1 MGFRAYKC
9 LVTLF
14 LCSLL
19 TFFLSSCVLNI
30 KNPLRYYL
38 WPVETPPL
46 KEIAK
51 NDQVAS
57 KSPSRKDSLVSAANS
72 DGNVEI
78 TLSQAILV
86 GLQNNK
92 VFQVDKLKP
101 PITSSA
107 EEVERAAF
115 DPVGRTALE
124 KSRLRSDFYTVN
136 KDFKASAGVSHLLPT
151 GTTLDFEAGTE
162 WNPNFPVLAG
172 SGSGSAA
179 KDPIVSDWKAYT
191 KLSVTQALL
200 RGGGIPVN
208 LVNLRKARL
217 DTQISLYE
225 LTGLAQSHTAEIEFA
240 YWEYFLALGR
250 VHIYNRSLDLSN
262 RWVQDTQERIRLGQ
276 KAKSD
281 VYFFQAQVAT
291 TEQSLIDARSLQ
303 EKTRLRLLRFIS
315 PPSVDL
321 WNRQLR
327 LMTEPSIPKDSVED
341 LQDHILLA
349 SRMRPDIN
357 QAKLQEQK
365 GELEIVRTK
374 NGLLPKLDLF
384 IQLGRTGYSK
394 TFSGTLL
401 DYSEG
406 DGGADLLGR
415 LKLEFP
421 FLNRRAKAEYNRSL
435 LEFTKQKEAV
445 ENLIQ
450 LAQQDVLLAYVEIH
464 RAKDQMRT
472 SSYLI
477 KVQLEKRKAEIEKY
491 RLGSSTADKVA
502 QAEKDTVTAEL
513 SALQARIDY
522 LKGLTQ
528 FYVAE
533 GSLLPRR
540 GIALVNVSY

>member
-1 MGFRAYKC
+1 
-9 LVTLF
+9 
-14 LCSLL
+14 
-19 TFFLSSCVLNI
+19 
-30 KNPLRYYL
+30 
-38 WPVETPPL
+38 
-46 KEIAK
+46 
-51 NDQVAS
+51 
-57 KSPSRKDSLVSAANS
+57 
-72 DGNVEI
+72 
-78 TLSQAILV
+78 
-86 GLQNNK
+86 
-92 VFQVDKLKP
+92 
-101 PITSSA
+101 
-107 EEVERAAF
+107 
-115 DPVGRTALE
+115 
-124 KSRLRSDFYTVN
+124 
-136 KDFKASAGVSHLLPT
+136 
-151 GTTLDFEAGTE
+151 
-162 WNPNFPVLAG
+162 
-172 SGSGSAA
+172 
-179 KDPIVSDWKAYT
+179 
-191 KLSVTQALL
+191 
-200 RGGGIPVN
+200 
-208 LVNLRKARL
+208 
-217 DTQISLYE
+217 
-225 LTGLAQSHTAEIEFA
+225 
-240 YWEYFLALGR
+240 
-250 VHIYNRSLDLSN
+250 
-262 RWVQDTQERIRLGQ
+262 
-276 KAKSD
+276 
-281 VYFFQAQVAT
+281 
-291 TEQSLIDARSLQ
+291 
-303 EKTRLRLLRFIS
+303 
-315 PPSVDL
+315 
-321 WNRQLR
+321 
-327 LMTEPSIPKDSVED
+327 MTEPSIPKDSVED

-472 SSYLI
+472 SSSLI

>member
-1 MGFRAYKC
+1 MGLRANKGF
-9 LVTLF
+9 VALF

-19 TFFLSSCVLNI
+19 TFFLCSCVLNI

-38 WPVETPPL
+38 WPVEIQPLAESRAKEKSTPR
-46 KEIAK
+46 
-51 NDQVAS
+51 N
-57 KSPSRKDSLVSAANS
+57 SAAKDLLENAVNNE
-72 DGNVEI
+72 GNVEI

-86 GLQNNK
+86 GLTNNK
-92 VFQVDKLKP
+92 VFQVEKLKP
-101 PITSSA
+101 PITSSG

-115 DPVGRTALE
+115 DPVGRVVLE
-124 KSRLRSDFYTVN
+124 KSRQRSDFYTVN

-162 WNPNFPVLAG
+162 WNPNYPQLAG
-172 SGSGSAA
+172 SGSAASA
-179 KDPIVSDWKAYT
+179 KDPIISDWKSYA

-200 RGGGIPVN
+200 RGGGSQVN
-208 LVNLRKARL
+208 LANLRKARL

-225 LTGLAQSHTAEIEFA
+225 LTGLAQSHTAEIELA

-250 VHIYNRSLDLSN
+250 VHIYNRSLALG
-262 RWVQDTQERIRLGQ
+262 RGWVKDTTDRIRLGQ

-281 VYFFQAQVAT
+281 IYFFQAQVST
-291 TEQSLIDARSLQ
+291 TEQSLIDARSLL
-303 EKTRLRLLRFIS
+303 EKTRLRLLRLIS

-327 LMTEPSIPKDSVED
+327 LMSKPNIPKDSLED
-341 LQDHILLA
+341 LQDHILLS

-374 NGLLPKLDLF
+374 NGLLPKLDFF
-384 IQLGRTGYSK
+384 IQLGRTGYSR

-421 FLNRRAKAEYNRSL
+421 FLNRRAKAEYNRSV
-435 LEFTKQKEAV
+435 LEFAKQREAV
-445 ENLIQ
+445 DNLIQ
-450 LAQQDVLLAYVEIH
+450 LAQQDVLLAYVEIQ

-472 SSYLI
+472 SSSLI
-477 KVQLEKRKAEIEKY
+477 NVQLEKRKAETEKY

-540 GIALVNVSY
+540 GIALVNVGH

>member
-1 MGFRAYKC
+1 MGFRAYKS

-38 WPVETPPL
+38 WPVETPPF
-46 KEIAK
+46 KVIAEK
-51 NDQVAS
+51 DQAAS

-78 TLSQAILV
+78 TLFQAILV
-86 GLQNNK
+86 GLENNK

-115 DPVGRTALE
+115 DPVGRTVLE

-172 SGSGSAA
+172 SAGSA
-179 KDPIVSDWKAYT
+179 KDPIVSDWKSYT

-208 LVNLRKARL
+208 LANLRKARL

-225 LTGLAQSHTAEIEFA
+225 LTGLAQSHTAEIELA

-250 VHIYNRSLDLSN
+250 VHIYSLSLGLC
-262 RWVQDTQERIRLGQ
+262 RGWVKDTMERIRQGQ
-276 KAKSD
+276 KARSD
-281 VYFFQAQVAT
+281 IYFFQAQVTT

-357 QAKLQEQK
+357 QAKLLEQK

-394 TFSGTLL
+394 TFSGTLF

-435 LEFTKQKEAV
+435 LDFTKQREAL

-472 SSYLI
+472 SSSLI
-477 KVQLEKRKAEIEKY
+477 KVQLEKRKAETEKY

-502 QAEKDTVTAEL
+502 QSEKDTVTAEL

-533 GSLLPRR
+533 GSLLSRR
-540 GIALVNVSY
+540 GIGLVNLSH